1 MSLRSRLRR
10 RLIRWLGGT
19 EGDPVHQ
26 QGPDGASPDG
36 ASPDG
41 ASPERATPDS
51 RSSDPATPDATA
63 RGGGQIQLRMPVQ
76 DVAKQAVLAGTYY
89 AHAEELIRIGAAEL
103 AAPFYRQ
110 AYVMLNASQAQQA
123 ESGRSNPAD
132 TEMIM
137 NTVIDLGPPQ
147 PEALSLQS
155 QPEPVPVA
163 APAPDVEQI
172 IRTLQSQL
180 SAETADAVG
189 REATRLRE
197 QGIRHPELDHL
208 HGLVHVLKGESAA
221 AAENFRMAIAQ
232 APGHYRSLVNLAGLL
247 VGQGRL
253 EEAQALLQKAL
264 EQVNPDSDLAV
275 PALTNLSL
283 VHQAAGRSM
292 EEALLVLRI
301 HRLKPG
307 HLRHERLLRAAGVL
321 QEMAEEPGAIEL
333 LQWLSAHNGGEQV
346 WRPLAALLER
356 RGDYQAAAQV
366 YRLLLQP
373 QQAAA
378 PQQSP

>member
-1 MSLRSRLRR
+1 
-10 RLIRWLGGT
+10 
-19 EGDPVHQ
+19 
-26 QGPDGASPDG
+26 
-36 ASPDG
+36 
-41 ASPERATPDS
+41 
-51 RSSDPATPDATA
+51 
-63 RGGGQIQLRMPVQ
+63 MPVQ

-163 APAPDVEQI
+163 TPAPAVEQI

-378 PQQSP
+378 PQQTP

>member
-1 MSLRSRLRR
+1 
-10 RLIRWLGGT
+10 
-19 EGDPVHQ
+19 
-26 QGPDGASPDG
+26 
-36 ASPDG
+36 
-41 ASPERATPDS
+41 
-51 RSSDPATPDATA
+51 
-63 RGGGQIQLRMPVQ
+63 
-76 DVAKQAVLAGTYY
+76 
-89 AHAEELIRIGAAEL
+89 
-103 AAPFYRQ
+103 
-110 AYVMLNASQAQQA
+110 
-123 ESGRSNPAD
+123 
-132 TEMIM
+132 MIM

-163 APAPDVEQI
+163 TPAPDVEQI